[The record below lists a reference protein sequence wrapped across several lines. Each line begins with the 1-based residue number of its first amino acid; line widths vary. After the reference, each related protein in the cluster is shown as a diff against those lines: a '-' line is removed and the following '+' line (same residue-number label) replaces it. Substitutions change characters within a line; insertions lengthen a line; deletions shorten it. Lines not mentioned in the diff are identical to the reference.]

1 MIDTVLL
8 SMTKYFEKYPD
19 ISIDEAVNVWNS
31 LGLPKHALETE
42 QVFNARTD
50 MTKNRASKVFI
61 APDGRKFYVSAQL
74 RKQHM
79 DKLIAKAKEWGIDIT
94 RLS

>member
-1 MIDTVLL
+1 
-8 SMTKYFEKYPD
+8 
-19 ISIDEAVNVWNS
+19 
-31 LGLPKHALETE
+31 
-42 QVFNARTD
+42 
-50 MTKNRASKVFI
+50 MTKNRASKVFT